1 MTRTCRSCC
10 PACSPHFASLEAFD
24 AHRIGDHRPSDR
36 DAGRRCEGPAGLLDA
51 AGACRFVVASTA
63 DECRM
68 RGDVVSPVPLWALRK
83 TPGQLPWLGTLPSV
97 WPQGGSGFGRTA
109 HASLSKVVEGVIA
122 IPVDDDR
129 TAVREVLRLE
139 RELVDQREM
148 VQRGEAAVA
157 AFDALPRRVRR
168 TVVNM
173 ARLRETRRLHAK
185 SLRQLEELEADVA
198 EARRELQE
206 TELL

>member
-1 MTRTCRSCC
+1 
-10 PACSPHFASLEAFD
+10 
-24 AHRIGDHRPSDR
+24 
-36 DAGRRCEGPAGLLDA
+36 
-51 AGACRFVVASTA
+51 
-63 DECRM
+63 
-68 RGDVVSPVPLWALRK
+68 
-83 TPGQLPWLGTLPSV
+83 
-97 WPQGGSGFGRTA
+97 
-109 HASLSKVVEGVIA
+109 VEGVIA